1 MTTQTYINRFFEEKV
16 IPFQL
21 FTIED
26 KTGMTHF
33 IDTDVVIESIKNTS
47 NSEQTKIANV
57 LRQIDYK
64 NGSIVHFLKFLAH
77 GLVKQYAEAA

>member
-1 MTTQTYINRFFEEKV
+1 MTTQAYINQFFEEKE

-26 KTGMTHF
+26 KTGTTHF
-33 IDTDVVIESIKNTS
+33 LDTDVVIESIKNTS
-47 NSEQTKIANV
+47 ESEQTKIANV

-64 NGSIVHFLKFLAH
+64 NGSVVHFLKFLAH
-77 GLVKQYAEAA
+77 GLVKQYSEVA